1 MWEINEILTWSFVIR
16 GRWSTDWEEGQV
28 YAILASRRI
37 RDLAG
42 ALLLHFGKQY
52 TPKKEMIQNPH
63 LIVSLGYH
71 GLFSFGDVLY
81 PHFNQPLLNRFWI
94 EK

>member
-52 TPKKEMIQNPH
+52 TPEKEIIQN
-63 LIVSLGYH
+63 LISLLAWATIVY
-71 GLFSFGDVLY
+71 LVLEMSSILISINLY
-81 PHFNQPLLNRFWI
+81 WI
-94 EK
+94 DFE

>member
-1 MWEINEILTWSFVIR
+1 MWEINEMLTWSFVIR

-52 TPKKEMIQNPH
+52 TPKKEMIQN
-63 LIVSLGYH
+63 LISLLACATIVY
-71 GLFSFGDVLY
+71 LVLEMSSILISINLY
-81 PHFNQPLLNRFWI
+81 WI
-94 EK
+94 DFE